1 MTRAAIPLEKP
12 LPSGGE
18 VRTDDDSPASPRFRI
33 LSPRAWVS
41 FAVVA
46 AAVDL
51 WGSRYNLNPDGISY
65 IDMARHALAGGPHE
79 LINGLWSPGYPSLLM
94 WPLEMVAS
102 SSDLMI
108 PALHLANL
116 LLYLMALA
124 LFLQLMRAAAWPG
137 AGAANALLTRNV
149 AAFGAVV
156 FAVIGLISI
165 GLGMITPDFGVLLAV
180 LAAAACCFQLER
192 WPRNWSWA
200 AGLGLVLGVG
210 YWIKGILLPLG
221 AVLLVLLFIFP
232 LRSDRAR
239 LKAGVAA
246 LVFAI
251 VGLPLAIMVSARVG
265 RPTVGEV
272 GRLNYAWEIDA
283 VTPFVGW
290 LGDSTGRSGTPIHPP
305 RVLQRQPLTLEFR
318 TPVQATYPLWFDPA
332 YWYAGVTPH
341 FDLQG
346 HWLALRR
353 GLIDLGLAL
362 LDQWVLVVSM
372 LALAFATTPQAKVQM
387 RQRTPLVLG
396 LWSLA
401 ATCVYATVHV
411 EPRYLAGFFLT
422 GVIAWWAWLSR
433 RASRRA
439 LPTLMVVAL
448 LALALSLIRY
458 LYENTGG
465 YDLAYRP
472 DYMVD
477 AARLETGGLRPG
489 DFVAVV
495 GDAFEQYPAFVAGT
509 PIVAQVMDSAGFWE
523 LSPIARSALQQ
534 RLAATGAKAVLANN
548 VDSAMLAEGWR
559 IFNHPDSSNVGV
571 FWLRG
576 P

>member
-1 MTRAAIPLEKP
+1 M
-12 LPSGGE
+12 
-18 VRTDDDSPASPRFRI
+18 RTDVDSPASPRYRI
-33 LSPRAWVS
+33 LTPWAWVS
-41 FAVVA
+41 FAVAA

-65 IDMARHALAGGPHE
+65 IDMARHALAGGPRE

-108 PALHLANL
+108 PALHVANL

-137 AGAANALLTRNV
+137 SGAANAWLTRNV
-149 AAFGAVV
+149 VAFGAVV
-156 FAVIGLISI
+156 FAAIGLISV

-180 LAAAACCFQLER
+180 LASAACCFELER
-192 WPRNWSWA
+192 WPRSWSWA
-200 AGLGLVLGVG
+200 AALGMVLGVG

-221 AVLLVLLFIFP
+221 VVLLVLLLVFP

-239 LKAGVAA
+239 LKVGVAA

-290 LGDSTGRSGTPIHPP
+290 LGDSTGRSGMPIHPP
-305 RVLQRQPLTLEFR
+305 RVLQRQPLTLEFG

-332 YWYAGVTPH
+332 YWYAGVKPH
-341 FDLQG
+341 FDVQG

-353 GLIDLGLAL
+353 GLADLGLAL

-372 LALAFATTPQAKVQM
+372 LALAFSTLAQAKAQM
-387 RQRTPLVLG
+387 QRRTPLILG

-401 ATCVYATVHV
+401 ATFVYASVHV

-439 LPTLMVVAL
+439 LPAVMVLAV

-458 LYENTGG
+458 LHENTGG
-465 YDLAYRP
+465 YDPAYRP

-477 AARLETGGLRPG
+477 AARLENGGLHPG
-489 DFVAVV
+489 DPVAVV
-495 GDAFEQYPAFVAGT
+495 GDAFEQYAAFVTGT

-523 LSPIARSALQQ
+523 LSPAARSALQQ
-534 RLAATGAKAVLANN
+534 RLAATGAKAMLANN
-548 VDSAMLAEGWR
+548 VDSAMQAEGWR
-559 IFNHPDSSNVGV
+559 ILNHADSSNVGV
-571 FWLRG
+571 LWLRG